1 MQHAN
6 MSASTQSASAQVRT
20 GRIQVEVREIPVVN
34 PQVIL
39 SRHDVDG
46 DGGDIRNE

>member
-1 MQHAN
+1 MKRTDV
-6 MSASTQSASAQVRT
+6 STATQVRASK
-20 GRIQVEVREIPVVN
+20 IQVEVREIPVLSK
-34 PQVIL
+34 QVSP